1 MNIRRTRITKN
12 LINAAAF
19 NRINTVS
26 DQLLI
31 IGKGGKG
38 WGGGEG
44 LGRGGRVG
52 EGGLGVD
59 QTVFIIKGN
68 FRKSN

>member
-38 WGGGEG
+38 
-44 LGRGGRVG
+44 LGRGVWGWIKRFLG
-52 EGGLGVD
+52 EKEGDHSSPLEY
-59 QTVFIIKGN
+59 KGEL
-68 FRKSN
+68 